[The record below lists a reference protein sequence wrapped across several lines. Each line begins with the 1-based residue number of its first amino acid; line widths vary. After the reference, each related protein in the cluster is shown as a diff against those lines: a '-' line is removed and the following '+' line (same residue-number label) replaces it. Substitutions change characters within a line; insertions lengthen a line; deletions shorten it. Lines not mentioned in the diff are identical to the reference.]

1 MFMTY
6 PDIKPYR
13 TERFKL
19 DALHEVYL
27 EECGDPDGIPVL
39 YLHGGPGIG
48 CTMQS
53 RTFFDP
59 QKYRIILYDQRGAG
73 RAAPHAELRD
83 NTTQHL
89 IADIETIRMRLGI
102 SKWLVFGGSW
112 GSTLALLYAEQYPL
126 QVSGL
131 ILRGIFLCRQS
142 DLDWMY
148 RDGGMSRF
156 YPDYWEDF
164 MQPLHGHALVEKDPV
179 AAYYQILTGDNELTK
194 MAAAKAWSLWEAR
207 CATLHP
213 CHDIME
219 QFTDI
224 HNATAIARI
233 EAHYFV
239 NHAFITENQI
249 LANAHKLRGIPGI
262 IVHGRYDML
271 CRLEAAVALHHAWPD
286 AELHIVREAGH
297 AASEPGI
304 TDALIRATRDM
315 ARLLSDDTES
325 AG

>member
-1 MFMTY
+1 M
-6 PDIKPYR
+6 
-13 TERFKL
+13 L
-19 DALHEVYL
+19 DGLHEMYL

-48 CTMQS
+48 CTKQG

-59 QKYRIILYDQRGAG
+59 DRYRIILYDQRGAG
-73 RAAPHAELRD
+73 RATPHAELRD

-89 IADIETIRMRLGI
+89 LADIERVRQRLGI
-102 SKWLVFGGSW
+102 DRWLLFGGSW
-112 GSTLALLYAEQYPL
+112 GSTLALLYAQQYP
-126 QVSGL
+126 QHVSGL
-131 ILRGIFLCRQS
+131 ILRGIFLCRQR

-148 RDGGMSRF
+148 RDGGMNRF

-164 MQPLHGHALVEKDPV
+164 LQPLQHHPQKDDPV
-179 AAYYQILTGDNELTK
+179 AAYYDILTGDNEVAK

-213 CHDIME
+213 SHDIME

-224 HNATAIARI
+224 HNAMAIARI

-239 NHAFITENQI
+239 HCAFIGENEI
-249 LANAHKLRGIPGI
+249 LANAGKLRGIPGI

-271 CRLEAAVALHHAWPD
+271 CPLDGAVALHHAWPD

-297 AASEPGI
+297 AAAEPGI
-304 TDALIRATRDM
+304 ADALVRATRDM

>member
-1 MFMTY
+1 MFVAY
-6 PDIKPYR
+6 PDIKPYH

-19 DALHEVYL
+19 DELHEVYL
-27 EECGDPDGIPVL
+27 EECGAADGIPVL

-48 CTMQS
+48 CARQS

-59 QKYRIILYDQRGAG
+59 DKYRIILYDQRGAG
-73 RAAPHAELRD
+73 RAMPHAELQN

-89 IADIETIRMRLGI
+89 IADIETVRQRLGI
-102 SKWLVFGGSW
+102 DKWMLFGGSW
-112 GSTLALLYAEQYPL
+112 GSTLALLYAEQFP
-126 QVSGL
+126 QRVSGL

-148 RDGGMSRF
+148 RDGGMNRF

-164 MQPLHGHALVEKDPV
+164 MQPLHGHPLANADPV
-179 AAYYQILTGDNELTK
+179 AAYYEILTGDNELTR

-213 CHDIME
+213 SHDIME

-233 EAHYFV
+233 ETHYFV
-239 NHAFITENQI
+239 NRTFIAENQI
-249 LANAHKLRGIPGI
+249 LANASKLRGIPGI

-271 CRLEAAVALHHAWPD
+271 CRLEGAVALHHAWPD

>member
-1 MFMTY
+1 MFVPY

-13 TERFKL
+13 TERFRL
-19 DALHEVYL
+19 DALHEMYL
-27 EECGDPDGIPVL
+27 EECGNPDGIPVL

-48 CTMQS
+48 CARQS

-59 QKYRIILYDQRGAG
+59 DQYRIILYDQRGAG
-73 RAAPHAELRD
+73 RATPHAELES

-89 IADIETIRMRLGI
+89 LADIETIRTRLGI
-102 SKWLVFGGSW
+102 AKWLLFGGSW
-112 GSTLALLYAEQYPL
+112 GSTLALLYAEQYP
-126 QVSGL
+126 QHVSGM

-148 RDGGMSRF
+148 RDGGMNRF

-164 MQPLHGHALVEKDPV
+164 MRPLRDHSKAGDPL
-179 AAYYQILTGDNELTK
+179 AAYYDILTGDNELAK
-194 MAAAKAWSLWEAR
+194 MGAAKAWSLWEAR

-213 CHDIME
+213 SHDIME
-219 QFTDI
+219 QFTDV
-224 HNATAIARI
+224 HNAMAIARI
-233 EAHYFV
+233 ETHYFM
-239 NHAFITENQI
+239 NRTFIAENQI
-249 LANAHKLRGIPGI
+249 LDNAANLRGIPGI

-286 AELHIVREAGH
+286 ATLQIVREAGH
-297 AASEPGI
+297 AASEPGT

-315 ARLLSDDTES
+315 ARWLSEEGT

>member
-1 MFMTY
+1 MFVPY

-19 DALHEVYL
+19 DELHEAYL
-27 EECGDPDGIPVL
+27 EECGDPHGIPVL

-48 CTMQS
+48 CTRQS

-59 QKYRIILYDQRGAG
+59 DKYRIILYDQRGSG
-73 RAAPHAELRD
+73 RATPHADLRD

-89 IADIETIRMRLGI
+89 LADIEIIRQRLGI
-102 SKWLVFGGSW
+102 SKWMLFGGSW
-112 GSTLALLYAEQYPL
+112 GSTLALLYAQQYP
-126 QVSGL
+126 QHVSAM

-148 RDGGMSRF
+148 RDGGLNRF

-164 MQPLHGHALVEKDPV
+164 VRPLRNHPKAIDPV
-179 AAYYQILTGDNELTK
+179 AAYYDILVGDNELAK

-207 CATLHP
+207 CSTLHP
-213 CHDIME
+213 SHDIME
-219 QFTDI
+219 QFTDL
-224 HNATAIARI
+224 HSAMAIARI
-233 EAHYFV
+233 ETHYFA
-239 NHAFITENQI
+239 HQTFISENQI
-249 LANAHKLRGIPGI
+249 LINADKLRGIPGI

-271 CRLEAAVALHHAWPD
+271 CRLDGAVALHGAWPD
-286 AELHIVREAGH
+286 SELHIVREAGH
-297 AASEPGI
+297 AAAEPGI
-304 TDALIRATRDM
+304 TDALIRATREM
-315 ARLLSDDTES
+315 LRILSDDTET

>member
-1 MFMTY
+1 MFVAY
-6 PDIKPYR
+6 PDIKPYH

-19 DALHEVYL
+19 DELHEVYL
-27 EECGDPDGIPVL
+27 EQCGDADGIPVL

-48 CTMQS
+48 CARQS

-59 QKYRIILYDQRGAG
+59 DKYRIILYDQRGAG
-73 RAAPHAELRD
+73 RSMPHAELHH
-83 NTTQHL
+83 NTTPHL
-89 IADIETIRMRLGI
+89 IADIETIRQRLGI
-102 SKWLVFGGSW
+102 DRWLVFGGSW
-112 GSTLALLYAEQYPL
+112 GSTLALLYAEQYPQ

-142 DLDWMY
+142 DIDWMY
-148 RDGGMSRF
+148 RDGGMNRF

-164 MQPLHGHALVEKDPV
+164 MRPLCDHPLADSDPV
-179 AAYYQILTGDNELTK
+179 AAYYELLTGDNELTR

-213 CHDIME
+213 SHDIME

-233 EAHYFV
+233 ETHYFV
-239 NHAFITENQI
+239 NRAFIAENQI

-271 CRLEAAVALHHAWPD
+271 CRLEAAVALHNVWPD

-315 ARLLSDDTES
+315 ARLLSNDTES

>member
-1 MFMTY
+1 MFITY
-6 PDIKPYR
+6 PDIKPYH
-13 TERFKL
+13 TERFPL
-19 DALHEVYL
+19 DALHEMYL
-27 EECGDPDGIPVL
+27 EECGNPDGIPVL

-48 CTMQS
+48 CARQS

-59 QKYRIILYDQRGAG
+59 DIYRIILFDQRGAG
-73 RAAPHAELRD
+73 RATPHAELRD
-83 NTTQHL
+83 NSTQHL
-89 IADIETIRMRLGI
+89 LADIETIRTRLGI
-102 SKWLVFGGSW
+102 RTWLLFGGSW
-112 GSTLALLYAEQYPL
+112 GSTLALLYAEQYP
-126 QVSGL
+126 QHVSGL

-142 DLDWMY
+142 DLDWIY
-148 RDGGMSRF
+148 RDGGMNRF

-164 MQPLHGHALVEKDPV
+164 MRPLHGHPLASADPV
-179 AAYYQILTGDNELTK
+179 AAYYEILTGDNELTR

-207 CATLHP
+207 CATQHP
-213 CHDIME
+213 SHDIME
-219 QFTDI
+219 QFTDL

-239 NHAFITENQI
+239 NHAFIAENQI
-249 LANAHKLRGIPGI
+249 LANAHQLRGIPGI

-271 CRLEAAVALHHAWPD
+271 CRPEAAVALQCAWPD

-315 ARLLSDDTES
+315 ARLLSGDTES